1 MALNLSVKIHPV
13 VLFQIVDAYERRNA
27 DSHRV
32 IGTLLGTCDKGVVE
46 VTNCFCVPHKEHAD
60 QVEAE
65 LNYAMDVYELN
76 RRVNASENIVG
87 WWATGAEVTNHS
99 SVIHEYYS
107 RECREP
113 VHVTLDTSLQG
124 ARMGLRAYVCVA
136 LGVPR
141 GKQGCMF
148 TPIDVGLTCYEPEI
162 VGLNL
167 CQKTMGA
174 AGRSRQVA
182 PMLDLAQVAE
192 AAASLSGLLEQVLA
206 HVEDVLAE
214 RAAPNNAAGREL
226 LELVNSVPNLAADTF
241 ADAFA
246 SSVKD
251 LLMVMP
257 PFFFL
262 TNASKV
268 LVSGSMYGFDR
279 NEIDIISI
287 ELNPTISYSD

>member
-1 MALNLSVKIHPV
+1 MALNLAVKVHPV

-32 IGTLLGTCDKGVVE
+32 IGTLLGTSDKGVVE

-65 LNYAMDVYELN
+65 LNYALDVYELN
-76 RRVNASENIVG
+76 RRVNASESIVG
-87 WWATGAEVTNHS
+87 WWATGNEVTNHS

-113 VHVTLDTSLQG
+113 VHLTVDTSLAG

-148 TPIDVGLTCYEPEI
+148 TPIDVALTAYDPEI
-162 VGLNL
+162 VGMQL
-167 CQKTMGA
+167 CQKTMGP
-174 AGRSRQVA
+174 AGRSRQVQ
-182 PMLDLAQVAE
+182 PMLDLAQIAE
-192 AAASLSGLLEQVLA
+192 AASKLSSLLDQVLQY
-206 HVEDVLAE
+206 VEDVLAD
-214 RAAPNNAAGREL
+214 RTQPNNAAGRQL
-226 LELVNSVPNLAADTF
+226 LELVNSVPNLSADTF
-241 ADAFA
+241 ADAVN

-251 LLMVMP
+251 LLMVVTLAQLIKTQLQLNEK
-257 PFFFL
+257 L
-262 TNASKV
+262 TLLTSQ
-268 LVSGSMYGFDR
+268 
-279 NEIDIISI
+279 
-287 ELNPTISYSD
+287 

>member
-32 IGTLLGTCDKGVVE
+32 IGTLLGTSDKGVVE

-87 WWATGAEVTNHS
+87 WWATGNEVTNHS

-141 GKQGCMF
+141 GKLGCMF
-148 TPIDVGLTCYEPEI
+148 TPIDVSLTCYEPEI

-167 CQKTMGA
+167 CQKTMGGG
-174 AGRSRQVA
+174 GRSRQVQ

-192 AAASLSGLLEQVLA
+192 AASKLSSLLDQVLA
-206 HVEDVLAE
+206 YVEEVLAE
-214 RAAPNNAAGREL
+214 RTEPNNEAGRQL
-226 LELVNSVPNLAADTF
+226 LELVNSVPNLSADTF

-251 LLMVMP
+251 LLMVVTLAQLIKTQLQLNEK
-257 PFFFL
+257 L
-262 TNASKV
+262 TLLTSQ
-268 LVSGSMYGFDR
+268 
-279 NEIDIISI
+279 
-287 ELNPTISYSD
+287 

>member
-1 MALNLSVKIHPV
+1 MALNLVVKVHPV

-32 IGTLLGTCDKGVVE
+32 IGTLLGTSDKGVVE

-76 RRVNASENIVG
+76 RRVNASESIVG
-87 WWATGAEVTNHS
+87 WWATGNEVTNHS

-113 VHVTLDTSLQG
+113 VHLTVDTSLAG
-124 ARMGLRAYVCVA
+124 ARMGLRAYVCVP

-148 TPIDVGLTCYEPEI
+148 TPIDAALASYEPEL
-162 VGLNL
+162 VGLQL
-167 CQKTMGA
+167 CQRTLGA
-174 AGRSRQVA
+174 ARRPVRPAS
-182 PMLDLAQVAE
+182 DLAQVAD
-192 AAASLSGLLEQVLA
+192 AAGALGQLLDQVLR
-206 HVEDVLAE
+206 HVEEVVSGA
-214 RAAPNNAAGREL
+214 AAPNNAVGREL
-226 LELVNSVPNLAADTF
+226 LQLVTALPSLAADNF

-251 LLMVMP
+251 LLMVVTLAQLIKTQLQLNEK
-257 PFFFL
+257 L
-262 TNASKV
+262 TLLTSQ
-268 LVSGSMYGFDR
+268 
-279 NEIDIISI
+279 
-287 ELNPTISYSD
+287 

>member
-1 MALNLSVKIHPV
+1 MALNLVVKVHPV

-32 IGTLLGTCDKGVVE
+32 IGTLLGTSDKGVVE

-87 WWATGAEVTNHS
+87 WWATGNEVTNHS

-107 RECREP
+107 RECRSP
-113 VHVTLDTSLQG
+113 VHVTLDTSLAG
-124 ARMGLRAYVCVA
+124 GRMGLRGYVCVP

-148 TPIDVGLTCYEPEI
+148 TPVEVALTSYDPEI
-162 VGLNL
+162 VGLQL
-167 CQKTMGA
+167 CQKTMGPG
-174 AGRSRQVA
+174 GRSRQVQ
-182 PMLDLAQVAE
+182 PMMDLAQVAE
-192 AAASLSGLLEQVLA
+192 AASKLSSLLDQVLQY
-206 HVEDVLAE
+206 VEDVLAE
-214 RAAPNNAAGREL
+214 RAAADDAAGRQL
-226 LELVNSVPNLAADTF
+226 LRLVHAVPNLAADTF

-251 LLMVMP
+251 LLMVVNLAQLIKTQLQLNEK
-257 PFFFL
+257 L
-262 TNASKV
+262 TLLTSQ
-268 LVSGSMYGFDR
+268 
-279 NEIDIISI
+279 
-287 ELNPTISYSD
+287 

>member
-1 MALNLSVKIHPV
+1 MALNLVVKVHPV

-32 IGTLLGTCDKGVVE
+32 IGTLLGTADKGVVE

-76 RRVNASENIVG
+76 RRVNSSENIVG
-87 WWATGAEVTNHS
+87 WWATGSEVTNHS

-113 VHVTLDTSLQG
+113 VHVTLDTSLAD
-124 ARMGLRAYVCVA
+124 ARMGLRGYVCVP

-148 TPIDVGLTCYEPEI
+148 TPIDVALTCYEPEV
-162 VGLNL
+162 VGLRL
-167 CQKTMGA
+167 CHRTLGGGARSRPVQPAHDLALVADA
-174 AGRSRQVA
+174 AGSLATLLDQVV
-182 PMLDLAQVAE
+182 QY
-192 AAASLSGLLEQVLA
+192 
-206 HVEDVLAE
+206 VEDVLAE
-214 RAAPNNAAGREL
+214 NAAPNNAVGREL
-226 LELVNSVPNLAADTF
+226 LELVHAVPNLAADTF

-251 LLMVMP
+251 LLMVVTLAQLIKTQLQLNEK
-257 PFFFL
+257 L
-262 TNASKV
+262 T
-268 LVSGSMYGFDR
+268 L
-279 NEIDIISI
+279 
-287 ELNPTISYSD
+287 LTTQ

>member
-1 MALNLSVKIHPV
+1 MALNLVVKVHPV

-32 IGTLLGTCDKGVVE
+32 IGTLLGTSDKGVVE

-76 RRVNASENIVG
+76 RRVNASESIVG
-87 WWATGAEVTNHS
+87 WWATGNEVTNHS

-113 VHVTLDTSLQG
+113 VHLTVDTSLAG

-148 TPIDVGLTCYEPEI
+148 TPIEAALTCYEPEV
-162 VGLNL
+162 VGLQL
-167 CQKTMGA
+167 CQKTLGAGA
-174 AGRSRQVA
+174 ARRQVRPA
-182 PMLDLAQVAE
+182 RDLAQVAD
-192 AAASLSGLLEQVLA
+192 AAGALGQLLDQVLR
-206 HVEDVLAE
+206 HVEEVVSG
-214 RAAPNNAAGREL
+214 AAPPNNAVGREL
-226 LELVNSVPNLAADTF
+226 LQLVTALPSLAADNF

-251 LLMVMP
+251 LLMVVTLAQLIKTQLQLNEK
-257 PFFFL
+257 L
-262 TNASKV
+262 TLLTSQ
-268 LVSGSMYGFDR
+268 
-279 NEIDIISI
+279 
-287 ELNPTISYSD
+287 

>member
-1 MALNLSVKIHPV
+1 MALNLVVKIHPV

-32 IGTLLGTCDKGVVE
+32 IGTLLGTSDKGVVE

-87 WWATGAEVTNHS
+87 WWATGNEVTNHS

-113 VHVTLDTSLQG
+113 VHVTLDTSLAG
-124 ARMGLRAYVCVA
+124 ERMGLRGYVCVP
-136 LGVPR
+136 LGVPH

-148 TPIDVGLTCYEPEI
+148 TPIDVSLICYEPEV
-162 VGLNL
+162 VGLQL
-167 CQKTMGA
+167 CQKTIGA
-174 AGRSRQVA
+174 SGRARQVQPA
-182 PMLDLAQVAE
+182 PDLAQVAE
-192 AAASLSGLLEQVLA
+192 AAARLAGSLDQVLQY
-206 HVEDVLAE
+206 VEEVVAGRE
-214 RAAPNNAAGREL
+214 AGNKAAGRAL
-226 LELVNSVPNLAADTF
+226 LELAHSLPSLAADSF

-251 LLMVMP
+251 LLMVVTLAQLVKTQLQLNEK
-257 PFFFL
+257 L
-262 TNASKV
+262 TLLTSQ
-268 LVSGSMYGFDR
+268 
-279 NEIDIISI
+279 
-287 ELNPTISYSD
+287 

>member
-1 MALNLSVKIHPV
+1 MALNLVVKIHPV

-32 IGTLLGTCDKGVVE
+32 IGTLLGTSDKGVVE

-87 WWATGAEVTNHS
+87 WWATGNEVTNHS

-113 VHVTLDTSLQG
+113 VHVTLDTSLAG
-124 ARMGLRAYVCVA
+124 ARMGLRGYVCA
-136 LGVPR
+136 PLGVPR

-148 TPIDVGLTCYEPEI
+148 TPVDVSLTCYEPEV
-162 VGLNL
+162 VGLQL

-174 AGRSRQVA
+174 NGRARQVK
-182 PMLDLAQVAE
+182 PVLDLAQVAD
-192 AAASLSGLLEQVLA
+192 AASKLSSLLDQVLQY
-206 HVEDVLAE
+206 VEEVLAE
-214 RAAPNNAAGREL
+214 RATPNNSAGRAL
-226 LELVNSVPNLAADTF
+226 LELAHSLPSLAADSL

-251 LLMVMP
+251 LLMVVTLAQLIKTQLQLNEK
-257 PFFFL
+257 L
-262 TNASKV
+262 TLLTSQ
-268 LVSGSMYGFDR
+268 
-279 NEIDIISI
+279 
-287 ELNPTISYSD
+287 

>member
-1 MALNLSVKIHPV
+1 MFRQLFKALEPCRNILISIEAKEFVGLSTIK
-13 VLFQIVDAYERRNA
+13 Q
-27 DSHRV
+27 HRLV
-32 IGTLLGTCDKGVVE
+32 TESLKSEIAEMHGTSDKGVVE

-87 WWATGAEVTNHS
+87 WWATGNEVTNHS

-113 VHVTLDTSLQG
+113 VHVTLDTSLAG

-148 TPIDVGLTCYEPEI
+148 TPIDVGLTYYEPE
-162 VGLNL
+162 V
-167 CQKTMGA
+167 C
-174 AGRSRQVA
+174 GRSRQVQ
-182 PMLDLAQVAE
+182 PMVDLAQVAE
-192 AAASLSGLLEQVLA
+192 AASKLSGLLDQVVQYVEEVLA
-206 HVEDVLAE
+206 DRTV
-214 RAAPNNAAGREL
+214 PNNEVGRQL
-226 LELVNSVPNLAADTF
+226 LELVSALPDLASNSF
-241 ADAFA
+241 ADSFA

-251 LLMVMP
+251 LLMVVTLAQLIKTQLQLNEK
-257 PFFFL
+257 L
-262 TNASKV
+262 TLLTSQ
-268 LVSGSMYGFDR
+268 
-279 NEIDIISI
+279 
-287 ELNPTISYSD
+287 

>member
-1 MALNLSVKIHPV
+1 MALNLVVKVHPV

-32 IGTLLGTCDKGVVE
+32 IGTLLGTADKGVVE

-76 RRVNASENIVG
+76 RRVNASESIIG
-87 WWATGAEVTNHS
+87 WWATGNEVTNHS
-99 SVIHEYYS
+99 SVIHEYYA

-148 TPIDVGLTCYEPEI
+148 TPIPVDLTSYEPEI
-162 VGLNL
+162 VGLQL
-167 CQKTMGA
+167 CQKTMGPQ
-174 AGRSRQVA
+174 GRSRQVQPA
-182 PMLDLAQVAE
+182 SDLAQVAE
-192 AAASLSGLLEQVLA
+192 AASKLSTLLEQVLQY
-206 HVEDVLAE
+206 VEDVLAE
-214 RAAPNNAAGREL
+214 KVQPNNEAGRQL
-226 LELVNSVPNLAADTF
+226 LELVNSLPNLSAETF

-246 SSVKD
+246 SGVKD
-251 LLMVMP
+251 LLMVVTLAQLIKTQLQLNEK
-257 PFFFL
+257 L
-262 TNASKV
+262 TLLTSQ
-268 LVSGSMYGFDR
+268 
-279 NEIDIISI
+279 
-287 ELNPTISYSD
+287 

>member
-1 MALNLSVKIHPV
+1 MALNLVVKVHPV

-32 IGTLLGTCDKGVVE
+32 IGTLLGTSDKGVVE

-87 WWATGAEVTNHS
+87 WWATGNEVTNHS

-113 VHVTLDTSLQG
+113 VHLTVDTSLAG
-124 ARMGLRAYVCVA
+124 ARMGLRGYVCVS

-148 TPIDVGLTCYEPEI
+148 TPVDVALTCYDPEV
-162 VGLNL
+162 VGLQL
-167 CQKTMGA
+167 CAKTVS
-174 AGRSRQVA
+174 AGRSRTVQ
-182 PMLDLAQVAE
+182 PMRDLAQVAE
-192 AAASLSGLLEQVLA
+192 AAGKLSSLLDQVVQY
-206 HVEDVLAE
+206 VEDVVSE
-214 RAAPNNAAGREL
+214 RAAADKAVGRQL
-226 LELVNSVPNLAADTF
+226 LELINSVPNMAADTF

-251 LLMVMP
+251 SLMVVTLAQLIKTQLQLNEK
-257 PFFFL
+257 L
-262 TNASKV
+262 TLLTSQ
-268 LVSGSMYGFDR
+268 
-279 NEIDIISI
+279 
-287 ELNPTISYSD
+287 

>member
-32 IGTLLGTCDKGVVE
+32 IGTLLGTSEKGVVE

-87 WWATGAEVTNHS
+87 WWATGNEVTNHS

-113 VHVTLDTSLQG
+113 VHVTLDTSLAG

-148 TPIDVGLTCYEPEI
+148 TPIDVGLTYYEPEI
-162 VGLNL
+162 VGLQL
-167 CQKTMGA
+167 CQKTMAPG
-174 AGRSRQVA
+174 GRSRQVQ
-182 PMLDLAQVAE
+182 PMVDLAQVAE
-192 AAASLSGLLEQVLA
+192 AASKLSGLLDQVVQYVEEVLA
-206 HVEDVLAE
+206 D
-214 RAAPNNAAGREL
+214 RTIPNNEVGRQL
-226 LELVNSVPNLAADTF
+226 LELVSALPDLASNSF
-241 ADAFA
+241 ADSFA

-251 LLMVMP
+251 LLMVVTLAQLIKTQLQLNEK
-257 PFFFL
+257 L
-262 TNASKV
+262 TLLTSQ
-268 LVSGSMYGFDR
+268 
-279 NEIDIISI
+279 
-287 ELNPTISYSD
+287 